1 MRTCLIKETSTY
13 FVSENGRVFSIDHK
27 DRRGRLHKGQEILPS
42 LDKDGYRKV
51 HLNLGERGK
60 SITRRVGRL
69 VAGAFIEN
77 PENKPFVNHKD
88 GNKQNDCVENLEWS
102 TAKENTRHAWNTGLC
117 KPYDRTQ
124 DYNRQDIIDSNKRR
138 AGSRRKQVCGI

>member
-1 MRTCLIKETSTY
+1 MIRAKKQKDDSFLLSSQKLSFININNSEDLINELMD
-13 FVSENGRVFSIDHK
+13 I
-27 DRRGRLHKGQEILPS
+27 
-42 LDKDGYRKV
+42 
-51 HLNLGERGK
+51 
-60 SITRRVGRL
+60 
-69 VAGAFIEN
+69 IEN

-124 DYNRQDIIDSNKRR
+124 DYNRQGIIDSNKRR

>member
-1 MRTCLIKETSTY
+1 MKTCLIKETSTY
-13 FVSENGRVFSIDHK
+13 FVSENGRVFSIDRK

-60 SITRRVGRL
+60 SISRRVGRL

-124 DYNRQDIIDSNKRR
+124 DYNRQGIIDSNKRR